1 MCSFTSDALAVAAS
15 GLVASEKNEEGKNEV
30 AKTVVGLG
38 LVLGIAQSTILY
50 LLIHGG
56 LFELFTNDPATLSS
70 LRQIEP
76 ILVLCQPINS
86 VSYVLDGVVQG
97 RGEFKFQAKAMAVC
111 AGVAGLWFCGSS
123 LADSGGEQVLLH
135 VWEGLAVLMGARLAA
150 SVFKLKS
157 SLNKRNL

>member
-1 MCSFTSDALAVAAS
+1 VCSFTSDALAVAAS

-56 LFELFTNDPATLSS
+56 LFELFTNDTATLSS
-70 LRQIEP
+70 LRHIEP

-86 VSYVLDGVVQG
+86 EGKWRCAPGWRAYGSVGVVWRIAGESRFCCTFG
-97 RGEFKFQAKAMAVC
+97 RDWRC
-111 AGVAGLWFCGSS
+111 
-123 LADSGGEQVLLH
+123 
-135 VWEGLAVLMGARLAA
+135 
-150 SVFKLKS
+150 
-157 SLNKRNL
+157 